1 MNDHIFTSIILSD
14 GSKCDILEI
23 TPLMIWRA
31 SYKCANSDMELDMV
45 PFLLEQSL
53 IINNKK
59 VDIDFIGK
67 MSMDDYQEISDVF
80 CIQMKKLP
88 KF

>member
-1 MNDHIFTSIILSD
+1 MNRNIFTTIILSD

-23 TPLMIWRA
+23 TPFMLWRA
-31 SYKCANSDMELDMV
+31 SYKQANSDMELDMV